1 MSDPSPISAEPPM
14 DDEIQAAEHALGIAS
29 AQERALAE
37 LRRNSDRS
45 FDDAVIAWEE
55 RLAPLAAQVPPVQP
69 SPQVWPRIE
78 DRIRPRSGML
88 GSVGFWRGA
97 TAASLALAA
106 ASLVVMVMPQPPAP
120 VPPAAAPSGLPV
132 LTGFIRPEP
141 GQTGPVVA
149 ATLDRTRGELILT
162 AASLNI
168 EEGKDAELWVIQG
181 DDVRSLG
188 VIAEGQERRIP
199 LPAAFTGAG
208 ERTSVLAITV
218 EQVGGSPTG
227 VAQGP
232 VVATGGFQ
240 AS

>member
-1 MSDPSPISAEPPM
+1 MSDSPSPNEPVM
-14 DDEIQAAEHALGIAS
+14 DDDLLAAEHALGVGS
-29 AQERALAE
+29 AEDRALAD
-37 LRRNSDRS
+37 LRRSRDPI
-45 FDDAVIAWEE
+45 FDHAVIAWEE
-55 RLAPLAAQVPPVQP
+55 RLAPLAAAIAPVEP
-69 SPQVWPRIE
+69 SSAVWPRIE
-78 DRIRPRSGML
+78 NRIVVRDGLLDR
-88 GSVGFWRGA
+88 VGFWRGA

-106 ASLVVMVMPQPPAP
+106 ASLVVMVMPKAPAP
-120 VPPAAAPSGLPV
+120 APAPPPPAAPAPV

-141 GQTGPVVA
+141 GKTGPIVS
-149 ATLDRTRGELILT
+149 ATLDRARGELILT

-168 EEGKDAELWVIQG
+168 EAGKDAELWVIQG

-188 VIAEGQERRIP
+188 VIAEGQERRMP
-199 LPAAFTGAG
+199 LPAAFTGSG

-218 EQVGGSPTG
+218 EQIGGSPTG